1 MANGSGYLPNSN
13 LYMSPIATGVPIT
26 IYSVTNA
33 FSQAINDIIA
43 GAGGGSV
50 TDVSGTLT
58 ANGQELSL
66 TENTQY
72 TPQSGVLTIVYNS
85 VVTIS
90 VPNGPVTPNFTATY
104 TIQVVSNVDPLPK
117 WNARTVIERA
127 LAIAETIREGDTPR
141 FTLNAEQAALL

>member
-1 MANGSGYLPNSN
+1 MANPNSN

-33 FSQAINDIIA
+33 FSQAISDILS
-43 GAGGGSV
+43 GGGYV
-50 TDVSGTLT
+50 MNVAGTLT

-90 VPNGPVTPNFTATY
+90 TPTGGPATPNFTATY

-127 LAIAETIREGDTPR
+127 LAIAETIREGDAPR
-141 FTLNAEQAALL
+141 FTLNAEQADLL

>member
-1 MANGSGYLPNSN
+1 MATPNSN

-33 FSQAINDIIA
+33 FSDDINLTLS
-43 GAGGGSV
+43 GGGSV
-50 TDVSGTLT
+50 IDVTGTLT

-90 VPNGPVTPNFTATY
+90 TPTGGPATPNFTATY

-141 FTLNAEQAALL
+141 FTLNAEQVNLL

>member
-1 MANGSGYLPNSN
+1 MANPNSN
-13 LYMSPIATGVPIT
+13 LYMSPIATDVPIT

-33 FSQAINDIIA
+33 FSQAISDIIA

-50 TDVSGTLT
+50 IDVTGTLT

-90 VPNGPVTPNFTATY
+90 TPTGGPATPNFTATY

-127 LAIAETIREGDTPR
+127 LAIAETIREGDAPR
-141 FTLNAEQAALL
+141 FTLNAEQADLL

>member
-1 MANGSGYLPNSN
+1 MSNPNSN

-26 IYSVTNA
+26 IYSVTNT
-33 FSQAINDIIA
+33 FSQAISDILS
-43 GAGGGSV
+43 GGGYVMNV
-50 TDVSGTLT
+50 TGTLT

-72 TPQSGVLTIVYNS
+72 TPQSGILTIVYNS
-85 VVTIS
+85 QVTLLLATGNDILDC
-90 VPNGPVTPNFTATY
+90 NATY

-127 LAIAETIREGDTPR
+127 LAIAETIREGDAPR
-141 FTLNAEQAALL
+141 FTLNAEQADLL